1 MSEEQIGQASGASC
15 QRRQRGNLRAVA
27 ARICDLSWS
36 LHCQTATTAS
46 NVACDTRAAFHHAIA
61 MARTVIYVRVCA
73 GVAIAKAAFFQR
85 ASAPDHGWVCLRSPT
100 GVGALTAACV

>member
-1 MSEEQIGQASGASC
+1 MQPSGTPC
-15 QRRQRGNLRAVA
+15 PRRPRGSLRAA
-27 ARICDLSWS
+27 PARICDPSWS

-85 ASAPDHGWVCLRSPT
+85 AAAPDHGWVCLRSPT